1 MTRALKQRAELDSF
15 FTGFGITKLSPQ
27 AEQKLTELLE
37 KTKNQPAEPV
47 QNILN
52 RQADSEAAKN
62 LEEIAEQVAECC
74 CCSLGKTRTNP
85 VPGQGNPNARVVFV
99 GEAPG
104 ADEDAAGIPFVG
116 RAGQL
121 LDKIIA
127 AMGLSR
133 NDVFICNILKC
144 RPPGNRNPKT
154 EEVHACIG
162 YLIKQLKAINP
173 EIIVALGAY
182 PAQNL
187 LGTTEA
193 IGRLRGRF
201 HDYQPAPDMAPIK
214 LMPTYHPAYLL
225 RNYTRDARA
234 KVWQDIQKVMGQL
247 NLPAAK

>member
-15 FTGFGITKLSPQ
+15 FTGFGIKKLSPQ
-27 AEQKLTELLE
+27 AEEKLTELIE
-37 KTKNQPAEPV
+37 KTRSRPAESV

-52 RQADSEAAKN
+52 PEADSAAAKI
-62 LEEIAEQVAECC
+62 LEDIAEQVARCC
-74 CCSLGKTRTNP
+74 CCSLGKTRTNS

-154 EEVHACIG
+154 EEVHACIP
-162 YLIKQLKAINP
+162 YLIKQLEAINP

-182 PAQNL
+182 AAQNL
-187 LGTTEA
+187 LESTDS

-201 HDYQPAPDMAPIK
+201 HEYRPAPDMEPIK
-214 LMPTYHPAYLL
+214 LMPTYHPSYLL

-234 KVWQDIQKVMGQL
+234 KVWQDIQKVMAEL
-247 NLPAAK
+247 NLPMSK